1 MVQED
6 LMTATQDLVSDE
18 IYVQVQRFMFH
29 EAALLDRRQYK
40 AWLGL
45 LADDMH
51 YVVTA
56 QLVRD
61 GGAEPIEYAIIDEN
75 RVSLTARVEQI
86 ASPKLTH
93 AENPP
98 TFVRRFVSNI
108 EVSPGDK
115 PDEVLVDTNLLVYRN
130 RETVPNGGL
139 YVGQRRDVIR
149 RGNGAMRLARR
160 HFRLDQFMIF
170 DGAVSPIF

>member
-1 MVQED
+1 M
-6 LMTATQDLVSDE
+6 AAAQDDVSNE
-18 IYVQVQRFMFH
+18 TYVQVQRFMFH
-29 EAALLDRRQYK
+29 EAALLDRREYK
-40 AWLGL
+40 AWLSL
-45 LADDMH
+45 LCDDMH

-61 GGAEPIEYAIIDEN
+61 GAAGPVEYAIIDEN
-75 RVSLTARVEQI
+75 LVSLTARVEQI
-86 ASPKLTH
+86 SSPRLTH

-108 EVSPGDK
+108 EVSLTDR
-115 PDEVLVDTNLLVYRN
+115 PDQIVVDTNLLVYRN

-149 RGNGAMRLARR
+149 RRNGTIQLARR

>member
-1 MVQED
+1 
-6 LMTATQDLVSDE
+6 MTAAQNRVSDE
-18 IYVQVQRFMFH
+18 TYVQVQRFMFH
-29 EAALLDRRQYK
+29 EAALLDRRQYQT
-40 AWLGL
+40 WLSL
-45 LADDMH
+45 LSDDMH

-61 GGAEPIEYAIIDEN
+61 GAAEPVEYAIIDEN
-75 RVSLTARVEQI
+75 RVSLSARVEQI
-86 ASPKLTH
+86 ASPRLTH

-108 EVSPGDK
+108 EVSSTEK
-115 PDEVLVDTNLLVYRN
+115 NDELIVDTNLLVYRN

-139 YVGQRRDVIR
+139 YVGQRRDLIR
-149 RGNGAMRLARR
+149 RSDGTMQLARR